1 MIIGCSILTFIS
13 GRRTTGHFFESSF
26 SGRICD
32 AICEK
37 GGEYKS
43 MRKILITNDDGIGAD
58 GIVRLAK
65 AAVEV
70 GEVWVVAPECQRSAM
85 SHGITL
91 RHSIE
96 AWNVDFPVPGV
107 HAFACDGTPADCV
120 RIGVLNIVPGKPD
133 HVFSGINYGYNVASD
148 LQYSATAGAAFEAA
162 FQKVH
167 TIAFSEDA
175 CEIHEVTDR
184 YLHEIIAELLHK
196 PLAINQIWNVNFPG
210 CKLAQCN
217 GILRGRE
224 VSTHEFYADRYM
236 ETQVSEGRV
245 SYMVE
250 GIRNYHALEGTD
262 LKAIL
267 DHYVS
272 VGIATN
278 IS

>member
-1 MIIGCSILTFIS
+1 
-13 GRRTTGHFFESSF
+13 
-26 SGRICD
+26 
-32 AICEK
+32 
-37 GGEYKS
+37 
-43 MRKILITNDDGIGAD
+43 MRKILITNDDGIESD
-58 GIVRLAK
+58 GIIRLAR
-65 AAVEV
+65 AAAEF
-70 GEVWVVAPECQRSAM
+70 GEVWVVAPDSQRSAM
-85 SHGITL
+85 SHGVTL

-96 AWNVDFPVPGV
+96 AWKVDFPVPQV

-148 LQYSATAGAAFEAA
+148 IQYSATAGAAFEAA
-162 FQKVH
+162 FQKIH

-184 YLHEIIAELLHK
+184 YLKEIMAELLSK

-210 CKLAQCN
+210 CRLAECN
-217 GILRGRE
+217 GILRDRKVSTDEFYKDRYIETE
-224 VSTHEFYADRYM
+224 VSK
-236 ETQVSEGRV
+236 GRV

-250 GIRNYHALEGTD
+250 GTRKFNALEGTD

-267 DHYVS
+267 ENYIS
-272 VGIATN
+272 IGKATN